1 MPLPSPFILS
11 LSLSL
16 SPKINNLKFI
26 SRGLV
31 NILKTERAASM
42 T

>member
-1 MPLPSPFILS
+1 MPLPSPFI
-11 LSLSL
+11 LSL